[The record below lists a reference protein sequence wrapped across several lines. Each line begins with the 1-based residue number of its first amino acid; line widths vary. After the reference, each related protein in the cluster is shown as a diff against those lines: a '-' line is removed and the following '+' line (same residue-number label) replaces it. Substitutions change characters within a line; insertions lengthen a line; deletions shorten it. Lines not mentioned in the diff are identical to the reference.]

1 MCEQIKVLH
10 NLCQVL
16 MRLQIILQL
25 SPNPNLG
32 SFFTNLTPVLLPV
45 LWFDAEAS
53 ITDEIADQL
62 KIVGKKRSY
71 KY

>member
-1 MCEQIKVLH
+1 
-10 NLCQVL
+10 

-62 KIVGKKRSY
+62 KIVGKNKSN
-71 KY
+71 